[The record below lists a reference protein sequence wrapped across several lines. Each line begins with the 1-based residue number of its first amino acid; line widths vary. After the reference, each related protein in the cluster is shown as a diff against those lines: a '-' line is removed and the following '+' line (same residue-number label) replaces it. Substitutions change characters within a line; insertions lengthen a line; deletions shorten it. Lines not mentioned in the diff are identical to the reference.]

1 MLFLFIFLLRNSAF
15 LKLTYG
21 MEFSLE
27 RKRGDAVQSG
37 DTLAVIHARSEAEAR
52 EAETMLRS
60 ARQEVASLALLAAA
74 KAAGRS
80 MDGND
85 DKAFVD
91 EFLSEVGEQA

>member
-1 MLFLFIFLLRNSAF
+1 MA
-15 LKLTYG
+15 
-21 MEFSLE
+21 E
-27 RKRGDAVQSG
+27 AQ
-37 DTLAVIHARSEAEAR
+37 SEAQRLRHEAQAQIASER
-52 EAETMLRS
+52 ETMLRS

-91 EFLSEVGEQA
+91 EFLLEVGEQA

>member
-1 MLFLFIFLLRNSAF
+1 MSASRSSSRRSRTV
-15 LKLTYG
+15 L
-21 MEFSLE
+21 
-27 RKRGDAVQSG
+27 
-37 DTLAVIHARSEAEAR
+37 LAV
-52 EAETMLRS
+52 
-60 ARQEVASLALLAAA
+60 LALLAAA

>member
-1 MLFLFIFLLRNSAF
+1 MYDGTVAEAQSEAQRLRNEAQAQIA
-15 LKLTYG
+15 T
-21 MEFSLE
+21 E
-27 RKRGDAVQSG
+27 R
-37 DTLAVIHARSEAEAR
+37 EN
-52 EAETMLRS
+52 MLRG

>member
-1 MLFLFIFLLRNSAF
+1 
-15 LKLTYG
+15 
-21 MEFSLE
+21 
-27 RKRGDAVQSG
+27 
-37 DTLAVIHARSEAEAR
+37 
-52 EAETMLRS
+52 MLRS